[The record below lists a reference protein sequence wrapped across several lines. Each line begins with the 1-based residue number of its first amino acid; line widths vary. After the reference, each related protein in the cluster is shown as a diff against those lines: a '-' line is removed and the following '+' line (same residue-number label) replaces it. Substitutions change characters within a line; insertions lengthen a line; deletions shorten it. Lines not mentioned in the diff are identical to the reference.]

1 MFNLPDLHQMTL
13 MLPAIILGLTLHEY
27 AHGLSAYRLGDSTA
41 HDMGRLTVNP
51 IAHIDPVGLLLLFFA
66 GFGWAKPVPVNPVN
80 FQGDMRRGMML
91 VSLAGPGTNL
101 LLAVISAIVLGITA
115 SWQVAYLQSILYY
128 MVQINVV
135 LAVFNL
141 LPIPPLDGSKV
152 LAGLL
157 PGRQEWLYRME
168 AYGTIILI
176 LLVFTGAIRILFKI
190 FVSPLVAVLIDL
202 ARGISR
208 FVS

>member
-1 MFNLPDLHQMTL
+1 
-13 MLPAIILGLTLHEY
+13 
-27 AHGLSAYRLGDSTA
+27 
-41 HDMGRLTVNP
+41 
-51 IAHIDPVGLLLLFFA
+51 
-66 GFGWAKPVPVNPVN
+66 
-80 FQGDMRRGMML
+80 MML

-202 ARGISR
+202 ARGIAR

>member
-1 MFNLPDLHQMTL
+1 MFNLPNPQDMAL
-13 MLPAIILGLTLHEY
+13 MLPGIILGLTFHEY
-27 AHGLSAYRLGDSTA
+27 AHGMVAYRLGDRTA
-41 HDMGRLTVNP
+41 YDMGRLTVNP
-51 IAHIDPVGLLLLFFA
+51 LAHIDPVGFILLFLA

-80 FQGDMRRGMML
+80 FRGDMRRGMLL

-101 LLAVISAIVLGITA
+101 LLALASAVVLGF
-115 SWQVAYLQSILYY
+115 SVLWRVPYLDAIIYY

-135 LAVFNL
+135 LALFNL

-157 PGRQEWLYRME
+157 PGSQDWLYKME

-176 LLVFTGAIRILFKI
+176 LLIFTGAIRYFFKL
-190 FVSPLVAVLIDL
+190 FVSPLVAVLIAL
-202 ARGISR
+202 AKGIAR